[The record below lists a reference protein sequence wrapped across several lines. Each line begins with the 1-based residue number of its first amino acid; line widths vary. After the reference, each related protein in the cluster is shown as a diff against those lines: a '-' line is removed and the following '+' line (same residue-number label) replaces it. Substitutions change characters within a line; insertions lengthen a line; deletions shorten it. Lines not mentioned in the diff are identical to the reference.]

1 MTDVTL
7 IYKVR
12 DYESTNTQNT
22 EISNEKLFF
31 GKKLCFLGVK
41 LQVTQISVATDYVMT
56 PILARIFIT
65 SHLSM

>member
-22 EISNEKLFF
+22 EISNEKLYFWKKIVFF
-31 GKKLCFLGVK
+31 RCE
-41 LQVTQISVATDYVMT
+41 
-56 PILARIFIT
+56 IT
-65 SHLSM
+65 SHAN

>member
-22 EISNEKLFF
+22 EISNEKLYFWKKIVFF
-31 GKKLCFLGVK
+31 RCE

-56 PILARIFIT
+56 RGRT
-65 SHLSM
+65 SHFCAGIS